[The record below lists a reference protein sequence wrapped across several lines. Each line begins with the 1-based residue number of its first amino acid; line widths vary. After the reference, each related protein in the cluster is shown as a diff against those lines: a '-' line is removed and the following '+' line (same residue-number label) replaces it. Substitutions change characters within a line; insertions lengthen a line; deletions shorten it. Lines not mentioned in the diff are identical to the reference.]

1 MRFVHDLTSTL
12 NLHNVHEISGNN
24 EINIPSTSESNI
36 NLTHEHNISNNN
48 NNFNRIHQ
56 QNDIDNLLENELTST
71 LNLHN
76 VHEINGNNEI
86 NIPSTSES
94 NINLTHEHNISN
106 NNNNFNRIHQQNDI
120 DNLLENARLNKILE
134 HYLGD
139 MNVLCTHCKAK
150 HFKAEKVGKKG
161 NSFNDCCSHGKV
173 VLDPL
178 PDPPEILKN
187 LFEGTHPLSNHFYS
201 NIRKYNNSFSFASFN
216 ANLIEF
222 NNRRPG
228 PFCFKIQGQIYYQ
241 INTSLYPSNDEM
253 PSFGQLFIID
263 TNEATDYRMNM
274 NSALNAE
281 ILSAIDNAMRQC
293 NTFANA
299 YQMMKEELDSMTVEN
314 NGNEPELQLLFT
326 LKKGQDKRR
335 YNFQRV
341 NEVAAIFSTTADG
354 EIPES
359 YVTIRNKNTKDLQ
372 YVSSMDANVEPWTYP
387 LFYSHGTKGWCDN
400 LKMVGSN
407 RRVTRNAYIKYR
419 MAIRNETNYILM
431 GRRLFQQWTVDNYV
445 KVEKDKMNYLR
456 SNQKQ
461 LRADTYESLL
471 QHLEKTAENTSSRV
485 GKVIVLPSTYA
496 ESPRNMLQNYQDAM
510 TIVWKFGKPD
520 LFITM
525 TCNPKWREITE
536 NLLDGQTASDR
547 PDLVARV
554 FELKKEE
561 LLNIIVKEKLFGEL
575 QAYVYVVEYQKRGL
589 PHVHLLNNLKPNSKI
604 TTPEIVDKFISAE
617 IPHPTDNPRLHN
629 IIDANMI
636 HGPCG
641 DWCLDKNGKCSKN

>member
-1 MRFVHDLTSTL
+1 
-12 NLHNVHEISGNN
+12 
-24 EINIPSTSESNI
+24 
-36 NLTHEHNISNNN
+36 
-48 NNFNRIHQ
+48 
-56 QNDIDNLLENELTST
+56 
-71 LNLHN
+71 
-76 VHEINGNNEI
+76 
-86 NIPSTSES
+86 
-94 NINLTHEHNISN
+94 
-106 NNNNFNRIHQQNDI
+106 
-120 DNLLENARLNKILE
+120 
-134 HYLGD
+134 
-139 MNVLCTHCKAK
+139 
-150 HFKAEKVGKKG
+150 
-161 NSFNDCCSHGKV
+161 
-173 VLDPL
+173 
-178 PDPPEILKN
+178 
-187 LFEGTHPLSNHFYS
+187 
-201 NIRKYNNSFSFASFN
+201 
-216 ANLIEF
+216 
-222 NNRRPG
+222 
-228 PFCFKIQGQIYYQ
+228 
-241 INTSLYPSNDEM
+241 
-253 PSFGQLFIID
+253 
-263 TNEATDYRMNM
+263 M

-354 EIPES
+354 EISES

-400 LKMVGSN
+400 LKMVSSN

-431 GRRLFQQWTVDNYV
+431 GRRLFQQWTVD
-445 KVEKDKMNYLR
+445 
-456 SNQKQ
+456 
-461 LRADTYESLL
+461 TYESLL

-485 GKVIVLPSTYA
+485 GKVIVLPSTYPG
-496 ESPRNMLQNYQDAM
+496 SPRNMLQNYQDAM
-510 TIVWKFGKPD
+510 TIVRKFGKPD

-525 TCNPKWREITE
+525 TCNPKWRKITE

-547 PDLVARV
+547 PNLVARV

-641 DWCLDKNGKCSKN
+641 DWCLDKNGKSSKNYRKQFNDQTTMDEDGYPHYRRRNTETYNRRDGFQYDNQRVVPHNKEFLLRLNCHINVEVVTSIKAVKYLYKYIYKGHDAAVVIQETQNNDNNNQELGVIEHDEIKNYVETRYVNPPEPCGRILSNNSQGKSHTIYRLPIHLPNQQTVVINNVDDQNSVRSALNKSTHFHSLSTFTTGRTMGRV